1 MLKLIDRIHPLVI
14 LGITSWIA
22 LAVLEVLPDGL
33 FAEVRYVSS
42 TLSFLIM
49 ALSGLIL
56 IRLFRLQIW
65 AYFRLPEKSKL
76 TFAAF
81 AVVAVVTV
89 PPIFSVDRDGKSLSM
104 GLLAIFFLFS
114 IGLGEEIFSR
124 GFHYGYL
131 ENYGRYLAVVVS
143 SFVFGL
149 MHLNRY
155 IGDGW
160 DSWRAY
166 SHVVTAF
173 GFGLL
178 ACALMIATK
187 SIWVAV
193 LFHTLANWDL
203 AFPRVGVSNTQ
214 IVLSE
219 QFLGRLLMPVMHLS
233 FSAVLAFV
241 LLWFSA
247 GSGLPQLAQRLM
259 VSWKLVETERN

>member
-65 AYFRLPEKSKL
+65 AYFRLPQKSKL
-76 TFAAF
+76 TYAAF

-89 PPIFSVDRDGKSLSM
+89 PPIFLVDREGKPLAL
-104 GLLAIFFLFS
+104 GLLAIFFLLS

-131 ENYGRYLAVVVS
+131 EKYGRYLALVVS
-143 SFVFGL
+143 SFIFGL

-214 IVLSE
+214 LVISE
-219 QFLGRLLMPVMHLS
+219 HFLGRLLMPVMHLS
-233 FSAVLAFV
+233 FSAVLAFA

-247 GSGLPQLAQRLM
+247 GSGLPQLTQRLM

>member
-1 MLKLIDRIHPLVI
+1 MLRLVDRLHPVII
-14 LGITSWIA
+14 LGISSWVA
-22 LAVLEVLPDGL
+22 LEILEVLPDGL
-33 FAEVRYVSS
+33 FPDVRYVNS

-49 ALSGLIL
+49 ALCGLIL
-56 IRLFRLQIW
+56 IRLFRLQTW
-65 AYFRLPEKSKL
+65 AYLQLPEKSKL
-76 TFAAF
+76 TLAAF
-81 AVVAVVTV
+81 AVVGIVTV
-89 PPIFSVDRDGKSLSM
+89 PPIFSVDREGKSVSM
-104 GLLAIFFLFS
+104 GLLAIFFLLS

-131 ENYGRYLAVVVS
+131 EKYGRSLAVVVS
-143 SFVFGL
+143 SLIFGL

-166 SHVVTAF
+166 SHVITAF
-173 GFGLL
+173 GFGLI

-203 AFPRVGVSNTQ
+203 AFERVGVSGAQ
-214 IVLSE
+214 MVMSE
-219 QFLGRLLMPVMHLS
+219 HFLGRLLMPVMHLS
-233 FSAVLAFV
+233 FSAFLAFL

-259 VSWKLVETERN
+259 VSWKLVDSEQI

>member
-1 MLKLIDRIHPLVI
+1 MLKLIDRIHPLIV
-14 LGITSWIA
+14 LGITSWVA
-22 LAVLEVLPDGL
+22 LAVLGVLPDGV
-33 FAEVRYVSS
+33 FVEVRYVNS

-49 ALSGLIL
+49 ALCGLIL
-56 IRLFRLQIW
+56 IRLFRLQTW
-65 AYFRLPEKSKL
+65 AYFRLPQKSKL
-76 TFAAF
+76 TVAAF
-81 AVVAVVTV
+81 AVVAIVTV
-89 PPIFSVDRDGKSLSM
+89 PPIFSVDREGKSLSM

-131 ENYGRYLAVVVS
+131 EKYGRYLAVVVS
-143 SFVFGL
+143 SFIFGL

-203 AFPRVGVSNTQ
+203 AFPRVGISNTQ
-214 IVLSE
+214 MVLSE
-219 QFLGRLLMPVMHLS
+219 HFLGRLLMPVMHLI
-233 FSAVLAFV
+233 FSAVLAFI

-259 VSWKLVETERN
+259 VSWKLVESDRS

>member
-1 MLKLIDRIHPLVI
+1 MLKLIDRIHPLI
-14 LGITSWIA
+14 LLGITSWVA
-22 LAVLEVLPDGL
+22 LAVLELLPDGV
-33 FAEVRYVSS
+33 FAEVRYVNS

-49 ALSGLIL
+49 ALCGLIL
-56 IRLFRLQIW
+56 IRLFRLQTW
-65 AYFRLPEKSKL
+65 AYFRSPQKSKL
-76 TFAAF
+76 TVASF
-81 AVVAVVTV
+81 AVLTIVTV
-89 PPIFSVDRDGKSLSM
+89 PPIFSVDREGKSLSM
-104 GLLAIFFLFS
+104 GFVAILFLFS

-131 ENYGRYLAVVVS
+131 EKYGRYLALVVS
-143 SFVFGL
+143 SFIFGL

-166 SHVVTAF
+166 SHVITAF

-203 AFPRVGVSNTQ
+203 AFPRVGVSSAQ
-214 IVLSE
+214 IVFSE
-219 QFLGRLLMPVMHLS
+219 HFLGRLLMPLMHLS
-233 FSAVLAFV
+233 FSAVLAV
-241 LLWFSA
+241 ALLWFSA

-259 VSWKLVETERN
+259 VAWKLVDTKN